1 MGSFFDIGC
10 KPCNNNSDERGL
22 SVGLNRTASN
32 ALEALFDEAL
42 QERHP
47 DIHEKIMKYLPLD
60 QISFSELNRE
70 EFNLA
75 VNEIQNCI
83 LSLTAPAEWQSYQ
96 KRMWDDEIGPLIQ
109 QDERYQQKR

>member
-1 MGSFFDIGC
+1 M
-10 KPCNNNSDERGL
+10 
-22 SVGLNRTASN
+22 GLNRTASN

-47 DIHEKIMKYLPLD
+47 VIHEKIMMYLPLD
-60 QISFSELNRE
+60 QISFSELNKE

-83 LSLTAPAEWQSYQ
+83 HSRTAPSEWQSYQ
-96 KRMWDDEIGPLIQ
+96 KRIWDDEIGPLIQ
-109 QDERYQQKR
+109 QDERYLQER